1 MLTFVDVKFTAIE
14 ERIFYYVGLV
24 YCVLLMCEWICHP
37 PETFKEQI
45 YICLLEILNATL
57 QLLKLN

>member
-1 MLTFVDVKFTAIE
+1 MLTFVDVKFTARE
-14 ERIFYYVGLV
+14 ERIFYYVALV

-37 PETFKEQI
+37 PETFKEKI
-45 YICLLEILNATL
+45 YIYLLEILNVTL